1 VQIYKQLI
9 KAGTSMQVYKD
20 VFLTNLTSSSADKIG
35 SSFQKMEELICNFF
49 LKKDKNEVAPLNRE
63 NHARDP

>member
-1 VQIYKQLI
+1 
-9 KAGTSMQVYKD
+9 MQVYKD
-20 VFLTNLTSSSADKIG
+20 VFLTNLTSSSADNKIG